1 MSRTVLNQNSG
12 GVTSLF
18 HYKAFENVAI
28 VKDYLKS
35 FLMNKMVWNVT
46 EINYLLQSVKP
57 VNWLEI
63 DTAGTH

>member
-1 MSRTVLNQNSG
+1 MSRTYFKSKFRG
-12 GVTSLF
+12 SHKPISLQS
-18 HYKAFENVAI
+18 FENVVI

-35 FLMNKMVWNVT
+35 LLTNKMVWNVT
-46 EINYLLQSVKP
+46 EINYLLQSVKL

>member
-1 MSRTVLNQNSG
+1 MSRTYLKSKFRG
-12 GVTSLF
+12 SHKPISLQS
-18 HYKAFENVAI
+18 FENVVI

-35 FLMNKMVWNVT
+35 LLTNKMVWNVA
-46 EINYLLQSVKP
+46 EINYLLQSVKL